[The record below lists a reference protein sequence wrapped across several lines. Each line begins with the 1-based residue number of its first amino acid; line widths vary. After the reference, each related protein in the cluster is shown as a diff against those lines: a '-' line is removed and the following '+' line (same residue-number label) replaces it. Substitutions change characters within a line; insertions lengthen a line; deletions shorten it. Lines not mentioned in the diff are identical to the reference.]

1 MLIFVLF
8 ISTLAK
14 QKTAFWEDWEP
25 AKEESNK
32 TRISP
37 VPDENDNLLDAG
49 ILTVFENTKRKLII
63 YKFFRSS
70 KNYQKYGASTETIN
84 VYE

>member
-14 QKTAFWEDWEP
+14 QKAAFWEDWEP
-25 AKEESNK
+25 SEEESNK

-37 VPDENDNLLDAG
+37 VPDENDNMLDAG
-49 ILTVFENTKRKLII
+49 I
-63 YKFFRSS
+63 
-70 KNYQKYGASTETIN
+70 
-84 VYE
+84 